1 MTAPDRLYDK
11 QELADWLGVPVGWV
25 RDAIARR
32 VIPITWVGRH
42 ARFSPEDRAEIVAA
56 GHENPTPATGG
67 RAVRAARTPG
77 APPGRR
83 RLGRLVPAAPREEI
97 RVMTHPPSNPPSEP
111 TPAPT
116 QPRPG
121 PAGPGR
127 IARASGP
134 APMPTPQPSPGPK
147 PPPGPPP
154 NPGFA

>member
-67 RAVRAARTPG
+67 RAVRAARTPV
-77 APPGRR
+77 PRR
-83 RLGRLVPAAPREEI
+83 ADDASV
-97 RVMTHPPSNPPSEP
+97 VSF
-111 TPAPT
+111 
-116 QPRPG
+116 QPRP
-121 PAGPGR
+121 
-127 IARASGP
+127 ARRSA
-134 APMPTPQPSPGPK
+134 
-147 PPPGPPP
+147 
-154 NPGFA
+154 